1 MMAWARKKRPRQEPN
16 ELAEQQTPARTKVN
30 DLGSK
35 LLVGGVYGAIGL
47 GLLSGCGALGMSVMS
62 SGAETAPVVETMNTA
77 TAEGTCLLYT
87 SDAAD
92 E

>member
-1 MMAWARKKRPRQEPN
+1 MMAWARKKRPRQEPG
-16 ELAEQQTPARTKVN
+16 ELAQEQIPAPARTKVN

-62 SGAETAPVVETMNTA
+62 SGAEKAPVST
-77 TAEGTCLLYT
+77 LR
-87 SDAAD
+87 
-92 E
+92 